1 MKRVPTVICAGLISA
16 LCLSGCGASLPQK
29 EAEEQISVYLFEEKP
44 DPAIPYFEDLSQ
56 ELSLPH
62 NIPEHI
68 LTVPKAQK
76 LFATMGF
83 TEFEEAA
90 EENGKKVWR
99 SAVPTGNLII
109 EGDVLQIVTTICF
122 TLSAE
127 DISSA
132 SEAAVQFLS
141 AAVGADLLAQEK
153 DSLLQL
159 LSTLSK
165 KQESNVESLTV
176 QDINFSITWEPTDH
190 VFCVEWK

>member
-1 MKRVPTVICAGLISA
+1 MKRVPTVICAGLISV
-16 LCLSGCGASLPQK
+16 LCLSGCGASLSQE
-29 EAEEQISVYLFEEKP
+29 EAEEQIPVYLFKEKP
-44 DPAIPYFEDLSQ
+44 DPGIPYFEDLSQ
-56 ELSLPH
+56 EPSLPH

-76 LFATMGF
+76 LFAAIGF

-90 EENGKKVWR
+90 EETGKKVWH
-99 SAVPTGNLII
+99 SAAPAGNLTI
-109 EGDVLQIVTTICF
+109 EGDVLQIVTAIRF
-122 TLSAE
+122 TLAAG

-132 SEAAVQFLS
+132 SEAAGQFLS
-141 AAVGADLLAQEK
+141 AAVGADLSPQDK

-159 LSTLSK
+159 LSTLSER
-165 KQESNVESLTV
+165 QESNVESLTV